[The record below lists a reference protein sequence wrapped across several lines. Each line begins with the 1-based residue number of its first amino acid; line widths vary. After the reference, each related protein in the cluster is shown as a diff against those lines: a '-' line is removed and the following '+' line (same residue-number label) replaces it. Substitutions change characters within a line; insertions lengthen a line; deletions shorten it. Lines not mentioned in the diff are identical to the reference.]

1 MTVYWNLARTFTD
14 KEQKCVSEFFYFK
27 YLSHGRLYCNT
38 LHKLF
43 DSGSWQT
50 NRNKRKRWHP
60 LREWCFVINTAQH
73 FCINDCIWYPINWPE
88 CQSVIL
94 ALTAYVAFGKQ
105 SAKQNLRA
113 AWRLKGIVSTS
124 ELSVI
129 NVIIVVD
136 IVVVVL
142 RIIVIIVIRYN

>member
-1 MTVYWNLARTFTD
+1 M
-14 KEQKCVSEFFYFK
+14 
-27 YLSHGRLYCNT
+27 
-38 LHKLF
+38 
-43 DSGSWQT
+43 
-50 NRNKRKRWHP
+50 
-60 LREWCFVINTAQH
+60 
-73 FCINDCIWYPINWPE
+73 
-88 CQSVIL
+88 

-113 AWRLKGIVSTS
+113 ACLKGIVSTS